1 MLLWFEIVER
11 NILYLQIL
19 VLHVP
24 LYVYILWR
32 KLGLL
37 LVGITC
43 LQSAA
48 MLLTGKA
55 NWLQWG
61 LWKDM
66 LYTIF
71 AQGVANLPAMK
82 VWGLKK
88 WSCS

>member
-1 MLLWFEIVER
+1 MSCMTNQL
-11 NILYLQIL
+11 
-19 VLHVP
+19 
-24 LYVYILWR
+24 VYILWR

-48 MLLTGKA
+48 MLLSGKA

-88 WSCS
+88 WIARKHCVTQTV

>member
-1 MLLWFEIVER
+1 MSCMTNQL
-11 NILYLQIL
+11 
-19 VLHVP
+19 
-24 LYVYILWR
+24 VYILWR

-71 AQGVANLPAMK
+71 AQGVANLQAMK

-88 WSCS
+88 WSCP